1 MWRLPAH
8 WIVVHSPDGGPWLHE
23 VVAHSTKKIKIP
35 NACIGVGVRYVSPFR
50 MLRAELARVVIAS

>member
-1 MWRLPAH
+1 
-8 WIVVHSPDGGPWLHE
+8 VVHSPDGGPWLHE